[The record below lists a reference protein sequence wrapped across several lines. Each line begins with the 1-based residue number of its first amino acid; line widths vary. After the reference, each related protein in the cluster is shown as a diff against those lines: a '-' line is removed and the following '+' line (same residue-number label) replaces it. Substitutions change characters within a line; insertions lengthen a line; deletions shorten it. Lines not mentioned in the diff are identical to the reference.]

1 MLQHYR
7 DTRKV
12 LNIHS
17 DGIDRVE
24 GRIHMTEREI
34 ERGERETER
43 EWVRVHMR
51 ERENGP
57 DCT

>member
-1 MLQHYR
+1 MLQYYR

-17 DGIDRVE
+17 DGMDRVE
-24 GRIHMTEREI
+24 GRIDMTERE
-34 ERGERETER
+34 
-43 EWVRVHMR
+43 R
-51 ERENGP
+51 ERENET